1 MRVAPH
7 SRRSRLALLQPESG
21 RGHGRVRR
29 PPPRNQ
35 IGDCPNHPIGAE
47 ITIVNFLLI
56 IE

>member
-29 PPPRNQ
+29 PPP
-35 IGDCPNHPIGAE
+35 
-47 ITIVNFLLI
+47 
-56 IE
+56 